1 MPAAAVASDAAG
13 SERGPER
20 FPRSQGRKP
29 LQTSQRRAFVF
40 SPGFKEEGGRE
51 EDERETRFGSRG
63 NVNEVSVADE
73 KKKKR
78 KKRAPTYSRTG
89 RAVNM
94 GTFTALLTCPAPPR
108 SPSPSSPARPVR
120 GAASVT
126 GPPRAAGPAPLAP
139 FRAARPR
146 GGGQR
151 SPCPA
156 GAQRL
161 SAARHS
167 PP

>member
-20 FPRSQGRKP
+20 FPCSQGRKP

-51 EDERETRFGSRG
+51 EDEREARFGSRG

-73 KKKKR
+73 KKKKKKEK

-94 GTFTALLTCPAPPR
+94 GTL
-108 SPSPSSPARPVR
+108 
-120 GAASVT
+120 
-126 GPPRAAGPAPLAP
+126 
-139 FRAARPR
+139 
-146 GGGQR
+146 Q
-151 SPCPA
+151 PC
-156 GAQRL
+156 
-161 SAARHS
+161 
-167 PP
+167 

>member
-1 MPAAAVASDAAG
+1 MGEREEWNTERQNRLHPFLLSGEIEGNGKPYEPREVSDPYQHHLPSIAWKGAVPAAAVASDAAG

-51 EDERETRFGSRG
+51 EDEREARFGSRG

-78 KKRAPTYSRTG
+78 KNLFAD
-89 RAVNM
+89 
-94 GTFTALLTCPAPPR
+94 
-108 SPSPSSPARPVR
+108 
-120 GAASVT
+120 GA
-126 GPPRAAGPAPLAP
+126 
-139 FRAARPR
+139 
-146 GGGQR
+146 
-151 SPCPA
+151 CC
-156 GAQRL
+156 
-161 SAARHS
+161 
-167 PP
+167 